1 MTRYLAVRLALALGV
16 LWAAYT
22 VSFLVLFALP
32 GDPVAALVGG
42 DSSDVTPEQL
52 AAVRA
57 EHGLDRPLPAQYV
70 HRLGRALHGDLGR
83 SVATGRPVTELVAE
97 AVGPTV
103 QIAAA
108 GLLVAL
114 VVGTGLA
121 LAAHTTR
128 SRALAGVLLA
138 LPPLG
143 VAVPSFWFG
152 LALVQL
158 LSFTFPVL
166 PAVGQGSPAALV
178 LPALTLALPTGA
190 VVAQV
195 LSASL
200 RRTLREPFV
209 DTAWAKGAGP
219 ARVHLGHV
227 LRNAALPALTMA
239 GLVVGG
245 LLSGAVVT
253 ETVFSRAGLGRLTA
267 TAVGAQDLPVV
278 QGIVLL
284 AAVVFVAVNLAVD
297 LVYPLLDPR
306 LRTSARRA
314 SSPRASAAGSPPAP
328 DRPADLLP
336 VAPAGA

>member
-1 MTRYLAVRLALALGV
+1 VTRYLAARVAQALGV

-32 GDPVAALVGG
+32 GDPVSALVGG

-52 AAVRA
+52 DAVRA
-57 EHGLDRPLPAQYV
+57 EYGFDRPLPVQYV
-70 HRLGRALHGDLGR
+70 QRLGQVLTGDLGR
-83 SVATGRPVTELVAE
+83 SVATGRPVTELLGE

-108 GLLVAL
+108 GLLVAR
-114 VVGTGLA
+114 VVGGGLA
-121 LAAHTTR
+121 ITAHATR
-128 SRALAGVLLA
+128 HRALAGLLLA

-158 LSFTFPVL
+158 FSFTFPL
-166 PAVGQGSPAALV
+166 FPAVGQKGPASLV

-227 LRNAALPALTMA
+227 LRNAAPPALTMT

-267 TAVGAQDLPVV
+267 SSVGAQDLPVV
-278 QGIVLL
+278 QGVVLL
-284 AAVVFVAVNLAVD
+284 AAVVFVAVNLVVD
-297 LVYPLLDPR
+297 LVHPVLDPR
-306 LRTSARRA
+306 LRTTARRGA
-314 SSPRASAAGSPPAP
+314 RVPAP
-328 DRPADLLP
+328 DRPAELLSA
-336 VAPAGA
+336 APAGA